1 MTHRDSVDNQQ
12 LLRKLEFTDVL
23 QRLATYCH
31 YSVAAQRASEIG
43 PSGDRKI
50 VSYLLDVTSEAADLL
65 TYFPEVTIGGA
76 RDIREY
82 VERAERGGRLQP
94 AELLLVADTLIS
106 GRELKKLFTRLP
118 DAESRFPNLLEFARD
133 IANFTSLET
142 DLNRAIGPR
151 GDVLDTASEELGR
164 IRRAIRVAHSRLMD
178 RLNGMIGGSRFG
190 SALQENLITIRDGRY
205 VLPVRSEARG
215 VVRGIVHDTSA
226 SGQTLF
232 IEPFDIVELNN
243 RWREQQMLESREVER
258 ILDMLS
264 ARIGDA
270 SADINRMVE
279 AIAAIDLAMA
289 KARLA
294 AAMQATRPTV
304 YQPPVNAGRDA
315 DAPGHPTAY
324 IRLDQA
330 RHPLLNQETVVPTSI
345 ELGRD
350 FRVLLIT
357 GPNTGGKT
365 VVLKT
370 IGLLT
375 LMAQTGLFIPAD
387 DTSVISVFGAVYV
400 DIGDE
405 QSIEQSL
412 STFSSHMQNI
422 IAMLRHVGSDSLVLL
437 DELGAGTDPLEGSA
451 LARALIDTLL
461 QRKAMVVATTHY
473 PEVKAY
479 AYATRGVE
487 NGSVE
492 FDVATLAPTY
502 RLTVGIPGRSN
513 ALAIASR
520 LGMPREIV
528 EHARTLLEPGDE
540 RAESLI
546 DDIRTRRDEIAAQLE
561 HVQQTGEE
569 ARTLRRR
576 AAQALREAEEQRR
589 DARAEATAQ
598 IERELAA
605 ARAALRDAERL
616 RVRAAV
622 PVEEIQQTQRTIREV
637 EDRVRT
643 ISKPAPRPVA
653 EHDRQTFRTGD
664 RVRSL
669 TLELDGEVLSVDGDE
684 AEIALGSLKLRQPLG
699 DLRRLGRAR
708 RSESDEP
715 RVQHAQPDAVSIEI
729 DVRGQRAEE
738 VTPVVESYLHDAYL
752 TGLPWVRIIHGKGTG
767 ALRNVVRELLR
778 DNPVVLRSE
787 SAKSNEGGEG
797 ATVAWLRQG

>member
-1 MTHRDSVDNQQ
+1 MTHRDSIDNQQ
-12 LLRKLEFTDVL
+12 LLRKLEFDQIL
-23 QRLATYCH
+23 LKLATHCH
-31 YSVAAQRASEIG
+31 YSVAAVRASEIG

-50 VSYLLDVTSEAADLL
+50 VAYLLDVTSEAVDLL
-65 TYFPEVTIGGA
+65 TYFPEVTVGGA

-82 VERAERGGRLQP
+82 VEKAEKGGRLQP
-94 AELLLVADTLIS
+94 AELLMVLDTLHA
-106 GRELKKLFTRLP
+106 GRELKKLFTRIP
-118 DAESRFPNLLEFARD
+118 DAEERFPNLLEFARD
-133 IANFTSLET
+133 IANFSGLET
-142 DLNRAIGPR
+142 DLVRAIGPR
-151 GDVLDTASEELGR
+151 GDVLDTASDELGR

-178 RLNGMIGGSRFG
+178 RLNSMIGGSRFG
-190 SALQENLITIRDGRY
+190 SALQENIITIRDGRY
-205 VLPVRSEARG
+205 VIPVRSEARNM
-215 VVRGIVHDTSA
+215 VRGIVHDTSA

-232 IEPFDIVELNN
+232 VEPFDVVELNN
-243 RWREQQMLESREVER
+243 RWREQQILEEREIER

-264 ARIGDA
+264 ARIGD
-270 SADINRMVE
+270 SAAEINRMIE

-294 AAMQATRPTV
+294 GAMQATRPTV
-304 YQPPVNAGRDA
+304 FQASSNAGRDA
-315 DAPGHPTAY
+315 QAPGHPNAY

-330 RHPLLNQETVVPTSI
+330 RHPLLNQQTVVPTTV

-350 FRVLLIT
+350 FRVLLVT

-365 VVLKT
+365 VALKT

-375 LMAQTGLFIPAD
+375 LMAQTGLFIPAE
-387 DTSVISVFGAVYV
+387 DTSVISVFGAVFV

-412 STFSSHMQNI
+412 STFSSHMKNV
-422 IAMLRHVGSDSLVLL
+422 IAMLRLAGTDSLVLL
-437 DELGAGTDPLEGSA
+437 DELGAGTDPVEGSA

-461 QRKAMVVATTHY
+461 KRKSMVVATTHY
-473 PEVKAY
+473 SDVKAY

-520 LGMPREIV
+520 LGMPGDIV
-528 EHARTLLEPGDE
+528 EKARQLLEPGDE

-546 DDIRTRRDEIAAQLE
+546 DDIRSRRDEITVQLE
-561 HVQQTGEE
+561 QIRQTGEE

-576 AAQALREAEEQRR
+576 AAQALREAENQRR
-589 DARAEATAQ
+589 DARVEAEIQIAQ
-598 IERELAA
+598 ELAA
-605 ARAALRDAERL
+605 ARSALQEAERL
-616 RVRAAV
+616 RSRGAV
-622 PVEEIQQTQRTIREV
+622 PVEEVQQQRQIIREV
-637 EDRVRT
+637 EERVRQT
-643 ISKPAPRPVA
+643 AKPVARPVVTQ
-653 EHDRQTFRTGD
+653 ERQVFRVGD

-669 TLELDGEVLSVDGDE
+669 TFELEGEVLSVDGDE
-684 AEIALGSLKLRQPLG
+684 AEISMGSLRLRQPLA

-708 RSESDEP
+708 GTTQVES
-715 RVQHAQPDAVSIEI
+715 RVQHAQPDAVPLEI
-729 DVRGQRAEE
+729 DIRGQRAEE
-738 VTPVVESYLHDAYL
+738 VLTVVDRYLHDAYL
-752 TGLPWVRIIHGKGTG
+752 IGMPWVRIIHGKGTG
-767 ALRNVVRELLR
+767 ALRTVVREQLR
-778 DNPVVLRSE
+778 ENPIVSRSE